1 MVSAGNRARLR
12 SAVRQLTTRF
22 SKASSLGH
30 VAIATLPTPAERLV
44 HASGS
49 TGAEVWCKR
58 DDLTAPRYGGNKV
71 RKLEWLLGD
80 ARDRG
85 CDCIVTTGALGSHHV
100 LATSLYGA
108 EQGFEVHAVV
118 FPQPWTDHVD
128 ENLRADLR
136 AGATLYP
143 AKSYAGVAARLA
155 SVAARL
161 RMKGRRPY
169 VVGPGGSS
177 PVGALGYLE
186 AGLELSAQIDAGEL
200 PEPEAIYIAAGS
212 GGCAAGVAVGLAAAG
227 LTIPVVTVR
236 VTHRVAINRPLLG
249 QLVRR
254 TVGLVRNR
262 DPQFPSVTREALRLL
277 RVESH
282 HLGDGYGVATEAGER
297 ATRLAGRDG
306 LPLDPTYTAKAFA
319 ALVADAE
326 RDAVRRPLF
335 WQTLSSADVAPLI
348 ADAPPAP
355 RWARELAAVAG

>member
-1 MVSAGNRARLR
+1 MRELTRRFPRAG
-12 SAVRQLTTRF
+12 
-22 SKASSLGH
+22 SLGH
-30 VAIATLPTPAERLV
+30 VEIATLPTPVERLAQ
-44 HASGS
+44 ASGS
-49 TGAEVWCKR
+49 VGADVWCKR

-100 LATSLYGA
+100 LATALYGA
-108 EQGFEVHAVV
+108 QEGFEVHAVV
-118 FPQPWTDHVD
+118 FPQPWNDHVD

-143 AKSYAGVAARLA
+143 ARSYAGVAARLA
-155 SVAARL
+155 SIATRL
-161 RMKGRRPY
+161 RVKGRRPY
-169 VVGPGGSS
+169 VIGPGGSS
-177 PVGALGYLE
+177 PVGALGYVE
-186 AGLELSAQIDAGEL
+186 AGLELSTQIDAGEL

-227 LTIPVVTVR
+227 LTLPVVTVR
-236 VTHRVAINRPLLG
+236 VTHRIAINRAMLG

-262 DPQFPSVTREALRLL
+262 DPQFPPVTRDALRLL
-277 RVESH
+277 RVESDQ
-282 HLGDGYGVATEAGER
+282 LGDGYGVATEAGER
-297 ATRLAGRDG
+297 ATRVGRSDG
-306 LPLDPTYTAKAFA
+306 LSLDPTYTAKAFA
-319 ALVADAE
+319 ALLADTE
-326 RDAVRRPLF
+326 RNAVRRPLF

-355 RWARELAAVAG
+355 AWARELAAVAG